1 MDVSMLFSIACVGT
15 LFLILIVAVAAG
27 LSLRRRPAEQAPAED
42 LTIELAQLD
51 ASGPPKEGTLL
62 ECYGVP
68 VRMAVLVLAPVGR
81 GEFPTGN
88 DLIEVLEGI
97 VPGLNDVF
105 ATHGTTVRRW
115 PPQMS
120 PRGFSYFFS
129 SQVKLPGDHGKGTPW
144 CSISGKTVRSGQSLL
159 VGMAL
164 CADAPNALGHFV
176 IERDNGWLEALR
188 VKRP

>member
-1 MDVSMLFSIACVGT
+1 MMSGILLLLCGGAVVV
-15 LFLILIVAVAAG
+15 ILIVAVVAAFG
-27 LSLRRRPAEQAPAED
+27 LRRREPERAAEPD
-42 LTIELAQLD
+42 LAIDLAQLD
-51 ASGPPKEGTLL
+51 AAGPPKSGVVL

-68 VRMAVLVLAPVGR
+68 VRLAILVLAPVGR
-81 GEFPTGN
+81 GEFPTGD

-105 ATHGTTVRRW
+105 ATHGTSVRRW

-120 PRGFSYFFS
+120 PRGFSFFFS
-129 SQVKLPGDHGKGTPW
+129 SKVKLPGDRGKGSPW
-144 CSISGKTVRSGQSLL
+144 CSISGKTEHGSQSLL

-188 VKRP
+188 VKR